1 MKGKII
7 VLSTLIV
14 LAGASSLA
22 ILASDGY
29 FDSKKI
35 DNKILSNE
43 QVASK
48 TITLAK
54 ETSQIKTPIVSK
66 KIAVVKKAPVKKV
79 APKKKVVPKKKS
91 KLNLNPAPFT
101 PTTAPYSAKTRYN

>member
-1 MKGKII
+1 MKSKII
-7 VLSTLIV
+7 VPTILIV
-14 LAGASSLA
+14 LAIVSSVV
-22 ILASDGY
+22 ILNADGY

-35 DNKILSNE
+35 DNKILANE
-43 QVASK
+43 QSATK

-54 ETSQIKTPIVSK
+54 ETSQIKTPIVAK
-66 KIAVVKKAPVKKV
+66 KTAVVKKAPVKKV

-101 PTTAPYSAKTRYN
+101 PTTAPFSAKNKYN